1 MNTRLTT
8 EELLRRYGGAVPRYT
23 SYPTA
28 VQFKKDFTPKI
39 GDVPPGTEVS
49 IYLHIPFCRSLCSYC
64 GCLTRVV
71 HDDSPINNYL
81 AVLDEE
87 IGLLGSMTGYSL
99 TAGHIHFGGGSPNLL
114 SGEDIESLIN
124 LIDLNFDIRDGAEIA
139 IEADPRQMTAEKAR
153 GYALA
158 GVNRVSLGVQDFQRE
173 TQLAINRIQP
183 FSQVEACVGW
193 LKDAG
198 IGNINFDL
206 MYGLPC
212 QTEETIADNVQ
223 KAVTLNPSRISVFG
237 YAHVPWMR
245 PHQKI
250 LEKYTMPGP
259 LERYRQA
266 QVAREAFLNS
276 GYLGIGMDH
285 FALPGDSLA
294 VAAANRELRR
304 NFQGYT
310 TDRAKTL
317 IGLGIS
323 SISCLPGAFMQNT
336 TSFKDYKEKLSQG
349 DLPVEKGAYLTPEDV
364 MRADL
369 IEQLMCYFT
378 ADTAD
383 ACRRHGFSEA
393 YLAEDVTS
401 LCEMERDGI
410 VELDGSVVTITESG
424 RPFVRS
430 VCAAFDSYFEGAQ
443 NRHAR
448 AV

>member
-1 MNTRLTT
+1 MSTNLTT

-28 VQFKKDFTPKI
+28 VQFRNDFRPKT
-39 GDVPPGTEVS
+39 GDVPENAEVS
-49 IYLHIPFCRSLCSYC
+49 VYVHIPFCRSLCSYC

-81 AVLDEE
+81 GALDEE

-114 SGEDIESLIN
+114 SGDDIESLID
-124 LIDLNFDIRDGAEIA
+124 LIDINFNIRDGAEIA

-153 GYALA
+153 GYARA

-173 TQLAINRIQP
+173 TQLAINRVQP

-193 LKDAG
+193 LRDAG
-198 IGNINFDL
+198 IDNINFDL

-223 KAVTLNPSRISVFG
+223 KAVTLKPNRISVFG

-250 LEKYTMPGP
+250 LEKYAMPGP
-259 LERYRQA
+259 MERYRQA
-266 QVAREAFLNS
+266 SVARQAFLGS
-276 GYLGIGMDH
+276 GYQGIGMDH
-285 FALPGDSLA
+285 FALPGDGLA
-294 VAAANRELRR
+294 VAAGNRELRR

-310 TDRAKTL
+310 TDRAKSL

-336 TSFKDYKEKLSQG
+336 TSFKTYKEKLSHG
-349 DLPVEKGAYLTPEDV
+349 DLPIEKGAYLTPEDAL
-364 MRADL
+364 RADL
-369 IEQLMCYFT
+369 IERLMCYFT
-378 ADTAD
+378 VDAADV
-383 ACRRHGFSEA
+383 CRRHGFSEE
-393 YLAEDVTS
+393 YLAEDVAS
-401 LCEMERDGI
+401 LLPMEQDGL
-410 VELDGSVVTITESG
+410 VQLEGNVVTVTEAG
-424 RPFVRS
+424 LPFVRS
-430 VCAAFDSYFEGAQ
+430 VCTAFDAYFEEAK
-443 NRHAR
+443 NRHGR